1 MRTTAGAVAL
11 IVVLAGCGSPTATP
25 VQPSSSPGVPGTDG
39 SQLPSPNRITP
50 PSGTEP
56 RTGQLDPAPSETAMD
71 EQGGALTDTLT
82 FDQAG
87 GFVPLETLVIEP
99 DGTAILESGG
109 EDPVEFTI
117 DDDRL
122 ASIAAVANK
131 LGDMEPNQVSDPPVV
146 DVTNWEI
153 VHGDAD
159 VIADAEAVSDELLPL
174 VEDLQVLLDEHR
186 LNG

>member
-1 MRTTAGAVAL
+1 
-11 IVVLAGCGSPTATP
+11 
-25 VQPSSSPGVPGTDG
+25 
-39 SQLPSPNRITP
+39 
-50 PSGTEP
+50 
-56 RTGQLDPAPSETAMD
+56 MD